1 MPDGIL
7 CFLAKKGDFAM
18 KFANLIK
25 NDIDLNTKAESAKD
39 TIKELITKLIVE
51 SLPVL
56 KEVNSYNVTFD
67 LDTMYKNDNAINTLF
82 VMKEQDVLLIRVKVR
97 NNYLITAKTAVDAN
111 GDLLGDVDFNFEE
124 FLPNYAVLLYIIDK
138 LKEL

>member
-1 MPDGIL
+1 MK
-7 CFLAKKGDFAM
+7 LAG
-18 KFANLIK
+18 LIK
-25 NDIDLNTKAESAKD
+25 DDLSLNVQVENAKD
-39 TIKELITKLIVE
+39 TIKALITKLIVE

-82 VMKEQDVLLIRVKVR
+82 VIKEQDVLLIRVKVR

-138 LKEL
+138 LKDL

>member
-1 MPDGIL
+1 MP
-7 CFLAKKGDFAM
+7 CSFTKKGDFAM

-25 NDIDLNTKAESAKD
+25 NDIDLNTKTESAKD

-111 GDLLGDVDFNFEE
+111 GNLLGDVNFNFEE

>member
-1 MPDGIL
+1 MK
-7 CFLAKKGDFAM
+7 LAG
-18 KFANLIK
+18 LIK
-25 NDIDLNTKAESAKD
+25 NDLSLNMQVENAKD

-67 LDTMYKNDNAINTLF
+67 LDTMYKNDNATNTLF
-82 VMKEQDVLLIRVKVR
+82 IIKEQDILLIRVKVR
-97 NNYLITAKTAVDAN
+97 NNYLITAKTAVNAN

-124 FLPNYAVLLYIIDK
+124 FLPNYAVLLYIVDK
-138 LKEL
+138 LKDL

>member
-1 MPDGIL
+1 MK
-7 CFLAKKGDFAM
+7 LAG
-18 KFANLIK
+18 LIK
-25 NDIDLNTKAESAKD
+25 DDLSLNVQVENAKD

-67 LDTMYKNDNAINTLF
+67 LDTMYKNDNATNTLF
-82 VMKEQDVLLIRVKVR
+82 IIKEQDVLLIRVKVR

-111 GDLLGDVDFNFEE
+111 GNLLGDVDFNFEE
-124 FLPNYAVLLYIIDK
+124 FLPNYAVLLYIVDK
-138 LKEL
+138 LKDL

>member
-1 MPDGIL
+1 MK
-7 CFLAKKGDFAM
+7 LAG
-18 KFANLIK
+18 LIK
-25 NDIDLNTKAESAKD
+25 DDLSLNMQVENAKD

-67 LDTMYKNDNAINTLF
+67 LDTVYKNDNAINTLF
-82 VMKEQDVLLIRVKVR
+82 IIKEQDILLIRVKVR

-111 GDLLGDVDFNFEE
+111 GNLLGDVDFNFEE

-138 LKEL
+138 LKDL

>member
-1 MPDGIL
+1 MK
-7 CFLAKKGDFAM
+7 LAG
-18 KFANLIK
+18 LIK
-25 NDIDLNTKAESAKD
+25 DDLSLNMQVENAKD
-39 TIKELITKLIVE
+39 TIKELITNLICE

-67 LDTMYKNDNAINTLF
+67 LDTMYKNDNATNTLF
-82 VMKEQDVLLIRVKVR
+82 IIKEQDILLIRVKVR

-138 LKEL
+138 LKDL

>member
-1 MPDGIL
+1 MK
-7 CFLAKKGDFAM
+7 LAG
-18 KFANLIK
+18 LIK
-25 NDIDLNTKAESAKD
+25 DDLSLNMQVENAKD

-67 LDTMYKNDNAINTLF
+67 LDTMYKNDNATNTLF
-82 VMKEQDVLLIRVKVR
+82 IIKEQDILLIRVKVR

-124 FLPNYAVLLYIIDK
+124 FLPNYAVLLYIVDK
-138 LKEL
+138 LKDL

>member
-1 MPDGIL
+1 MK
-7 CFLAKKGDFAM
+7 LAG
-18 KFANLIK
+18 LIK
-25 NDIDLNTKAESAKD
+25 DDLSLNMQVENAKD

-67 LDTMYKNDNAINTLF
+67 LDIMYKNDNATNTLF
-82 VMKEQDVLLIRVKVR
+82 IIKEQDILLIRVKVR

-111 GDLLGDVDFNFEE
+111 GDLLGDVNFNFEE
-124 FLPNYAVLLYIIDK
+124 FLPNYAVLLYIVAK
-138 LKEL
+138 LKDL

>member
-1 MPDGIL
+1 
-7 CFLAKKGDFAM
+7 M
-18 KFANLIK
+18 KLVGLIK
-25 NDIDLNTKAESAKD
+25 DDLSLNIQVENAKD

-82 VMKEQDVLLIRVKVR
+82 IIKEQDVLLIRVKVR

-111 GDLLGDVDFNFEE
+111 GNLLGDVDFNFEE

>member
-1 MPDGIL
+1 
-7 CFLAKKGDFAM
+7 M
-18 KFANLIK
+18 KLTGLIK

-39 TIKELITKLIVE
+39 TIKELITKLITE

-82 VMKEQDVLLIRVKVR
+82 VMKEQDVLLIRVKVK
-97 NNYLITAKTAVDAN
+97 NNYLITTKVAVDAN
-111 GDLLGDVDFNFEE
+111 GNLLGDVDFNFEE

>member
-1 MPDGIL
+1 MK
-7 CFLAKKGDFAM
+7 LAG
-18 KFANLIK
+18 LIK
-25 NDIDLNTKAESAKD
+25 DDLSLNMQVENAKD

-67 LDTMYKNDNAINTLF
+67 LDTMYKNDNATNTLF
-82 VMKEQDVLLIRVKVR
+82 IMKEQDVLLIRVKVR

-124 FLPNYAVLLYIIDK
+124 FLPNYAVLLYIVDK
-138 LKEL
+138 LKDL

>member
-1 MPDGIL
+1 MK
-7 CFLAKKGDFAM
+7 LAG
-18 KFANLIK
+18 LIK
-25 NDIDLNTKAESAKD
+25 DDLSLNMQVENAKD

-67 LDTMYKNDNAINTLF
+67 LDTMYKNDNATNTLF
-82 VMKEQDVLLIRVKVR
+82 IIKEQDILLIRVKVR

-138 LKEL
+138 LKDL

>member
-1 MPDGIL
+1 
-7 CFLAKKGDFAM
+7 M
-18 KFANLIK
+18 KLVGLIK
-25 NDIDLNTKAESAKD
+25 DDLSLNMQVENAKD

-82 VMKEQDVLLIRVKVR
+82 IIKEQDVLLIRVKVR

-111 GDLLGDVDFNFEE
+111 GNLLGDVDFNFEE

-138 LKEL
+138 LKDL

>member
-1 MPDGIL
+1 MK
-7 CFLAKKGDFAM
+7 LAG
-18 KFANLIK
+18 LIK
-25 NDIDLNTKAESAKD
+25 DDLSLNMQVENAKD

-67 LDTMYKNDNAINTLF
+67 LDTMYKNDNATNTLF
-82 VMKEQDVLLIRVKVR
+82 IIKEQDVLLIRVKVR

-111 GDLLGDVDFNFEE
+111 DDLLGDVDFNFEE

>member
-1 MPDGIL
+1 MK
-7 CFLAKKGDFAM
+7 LAG
-18 KFANLIK
+18 LIK
-25 NDIDLNTKAESAKD
+25 DDLSLNMQVENAKD

-67 LDTMYKNDNAINTLF
+67 LDTMYKNDNATNTLF
-82 VMKEQDVLLIRVKVR
+82 IMKEQDVLLIRVKVR

-111 GDLLGDVDFNFEE
+111 GDLLGDVGFNFEE
-124 FLPNYAVLLYIIDK
+124 FLPNYAVLLYIVDK
-138 LKEL
+138 LKDL